1 MAKANKRI
9 ARTRKTRKTISTVKQ
24 AITAYGG
31 LKAMAESFR
40 MSTAEDEPNSLHLWN
55 PAQCAAAWPSAQRIP

>member
-1 MAKANKRI
+1 MAKASKHI

-31 LKAMAESFR
+31 LKAVYNRFMTTEK
-40 MSTAEDEPNSLHLWN
+40 EVQLWIRHN
-55 PAQCAAAWPSAQRIP
+55 VPPRGHQLGMYLG